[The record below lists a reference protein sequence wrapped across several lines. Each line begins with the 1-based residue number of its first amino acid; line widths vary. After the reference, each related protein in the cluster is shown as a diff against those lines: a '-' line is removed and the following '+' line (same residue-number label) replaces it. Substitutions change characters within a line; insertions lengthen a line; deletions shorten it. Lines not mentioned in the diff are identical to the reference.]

1 MVVLTSAP
9 PMSFA
14 AAAAAPPPTIVSS
27 SSSNTTGS
35 VLHTPFVFSYMRR
48 GGGNKKAVTTTTAP
62 TNPSVATNET
72 AASDENATKTPDA
85 TAAATTTT
93 KTSTGTTLPVQPTA
107 IYETSIRVIR
117 QIHTV
122 EQFWETY
129 DYIKRPNELNALSPP
144 NIDYHFFRVLKNNT
158 TGKYV
163 PIKPTWEDVRCT
175 LFVCVCVCIVCLAS
189 WSMNCCLQRAGISYD
204 ISVTFCISLF

>member
-14 AAAAAPPPTIVSS
+14 AAAAAPPPTIVSSSSS

-62 TNPSVATNET
+62 INPSVATNET
-72 AASDENATKTPDA
+72 AASDENATKTPDVTA
-85 TAAATTTT
+85 TAATTTT

-175 LFVCVCVCIVCLAS
+175 LFCVYALCVWQV
-189 WSMNCCLQRAGISYD
+189 G
-204 ISVTFCISLF
+204 V

>member
-14 AAAAAPPPTIVSS
+14 AAAAAPPPTIVSSSS

-72 AASDENATKTPDA
+72 AASDENATKTPDVTA
-85 TAAATTTT
+85 TATTTT

-175 LFVCVCVCIVCLAS
+175 LFVCVCMHCVFGKLEYE
-189 WSMNCCLQRAGISYD
+189 L
-204 ISVTFCISLF
+204 LFTTCRHLI